1 MNNVLQNTKSNTL
14 EDTATE
20 RHHNSIGNQ
29 PSVIAVVV

>member
-14 EDTATE
+14 EDTTAE
-20 RHHNSIGNQ
+20 RHHNYIGNQ